1 LKKIYEGDRKVLLK
15 NLEVLRARLEGLKM
29 KKEEKILDYLLRFN
43 DIVNQIKGYGQELK
57 EDVIVLKFLSSMT
70 TKYDSTISSIKEGR

>member
-1 LKKIYEGDRKVLLK
+1 MKKIYEGDRKVLLK